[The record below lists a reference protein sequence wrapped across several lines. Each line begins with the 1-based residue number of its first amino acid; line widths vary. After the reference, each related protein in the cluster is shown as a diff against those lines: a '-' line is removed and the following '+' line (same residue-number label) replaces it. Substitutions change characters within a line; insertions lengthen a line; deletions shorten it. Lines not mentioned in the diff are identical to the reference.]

1 MTADSGIA
9 SSSLVVALALVLA
22 ASAAGQSDT
31 PQPGLAEQVATAR
44 TADDHAALAAAFRAK
59 ADEYAADA
67 GEHRR
72 LASAYAATV
81 AFLWQQS
88 LLRLAD
94 HCSRA
99 AEDLTAAASEL
110 RELGRE
116 HQAVA
121 QKLRK
126 EQEGA
131 P

>member
-1 MTADSGIA
+1 MKADSGIA
-9 SSSLVVALALVLA
+9 STCLVAALALVLA
-22 ASAAGQSDT
+22 ASAPRQPDT
-31 PQPGLAEQVATAR
+31 AQAELAEQVATAR

-67 GEHRR
+67 EEHRR
-72 LASAYAATV
+72 LASAYAASVTL
-81 AFLWQQS
+81 LWQQA

-99 AEDLTAAASEL
+99 AQDLTAAASEL

-116 HQAVA
+116 HQAVS
-121 QKLRK
+121 QKLR
-126 EQEGA
+126 EEEEGA